1 MKTKQNFTLIELL
14 VVIAIIA
21 ILASMLL
28 PALNRARSSAHNI
41 NCVNNL
47 KSLGTAINLYFGDN
61 AEWFPNYQQDNGGG
75 NWARWYSLLNPHLQA
90 GKNVEQH
97 VLSKAMFCPS
107 VRWASLNEYSEYF
120 GYGVNIYL
128 KDHNGFDIGPN
139 WSIRLSQ
146 FTKPSKTIMLGDN
159 ATGIQRQFAP
169 TWSSRPNLYKPL
181 GDVSFDGAL
190 TLKDMQSTLTRHS
203 KGKNLLWVAG
213 QVSWAKFDDMTRN
226 FDDATDL
233 GGGKYSRVWWSAK
246 QK

>member
-1 MKTKQNFTLIELL
+1 M
-14 VVIAIIA
+14 V
-21 ILASMLL
+21 
-28 PALNRARSSAHNI
+28 
-41 NCVNNL
+41 
-47 KSLGTAINLYFGDN
+47 
-61 AEWFPNYQQDNGGG
+61 
-75 NWARWYSLLNPHLQA
+75 
-90 GKNVEQH
+90 
-97 VLSKAMFCPS
+97 
-107 VRWASLNEYSEYF
+107 
-120 GYGVNIYL
+120 
-128 KDHNGFDIGPN
+128 
-139 WSIRLSQ
+139 
-146 FTKPSKTIMLGDN
+146 GDN